1 MPSPVQKVPALEIFV
16 PAEAVPSPVQTLGKA
31 NEKRDFLSRLP
42 RLQWKKQIPPWLRPQ
57 PTRSAP
63 VRLPVDSTPSRLQLN
78 PGRRKNPYSGF
89 ARARTQAYRLTGPG
103 EKKTKTRTP
112 RAPPAPFSGMLSE
125 RERALSRRHNSAS
138 SSAAAA
144 AAPRL
149 VLHRSLRRPGPC
161 PPTRTYSGG
170 GGGGGG
176 AFSLEIP
183 LGCGRREEPAG
194 GRTAPAPTAR
204 ALLGAM
210 DNLSDALKKLKIT
223 AIDISEDSLEGC
235 LDCLL
240 QALAQNNMETSEK
253 LQGSGI
259 LQLFASL
266 LTPHSPCTAK
276 VANII
281 AEVAKN
287 EFMRLPCVDAGLI
300 PPLVQLLNCKD
311 QEVLLQ
317 TGRALGNICY
327 DSHSLQAQLINMG
340 VIPTLVKLLGIHCQN
355 SALTEMCLVAFG
367 NLAELESSKEQFA
380 YTNVAEELVK
390 LFKKQMEHDKKEM
403 IFEVLAPLAEN
414 DVIKLQLVE
423 AGLVE
428 CLLEI
433 VQQTVD
439 SEREE
444 DMAELKTAS
453 DLMVLL
459 LLGDES
465 MQKLFEG
472 GKGSVFQRVLSWIP
486 SNNHQLQL
494 AGALAI
500 ANFARN
506 DGNCIH
512 MVDNGIVQKLMDL
525 LDRHVEDGNVTV
537 QHAAL
542 SALRNLAIPVVNKAK
557 MLSAGVAEAVLKFL
571 KSEMPPVQ
579 FKLLG
584 TLRMLIDAQVEAAEQ
599 LGKNVKLVQRLVEWC
614 EAKDH
619 AGVMGESNRLLSAL
633 IRHSKSKDVIKTIV
647 ENGGVKHLVTM
658 ATSEHVIMQN
668 EALVALALI
677 AALELVTAEKDL
689 ENAKLVPILHRLLAD
704 DRSAPEIK
712 YNSMVLICALVGSE
726 PLHKEVRSLAVLEVV
741 SRLRSHENKTV
752 AQQASLT
759 EQRLAVNS

>member
-1 MPSPVQKVPALEIFV
+1 MR
-16 PAEAVPSPVQTLGKA
+16 TLI
-31 NEKRDFLSRLP
+31 S
-42 RLQWKKQIPPWLRPQ
+42 
-57 PTRSAP
+57 
-63 VRLPVDSTPSRLQLN
+63 
-78 PGRRKNPYSGF
+78 
-89 ARARTQAYRLTGPG
+89 
-103 EKKTKTRTP
+103 
-112 RAPPAPFSGMLSE
+112 FS
-125 RERALSRRHNSAS
+125 
-138 SSAAAA
+138 
-144 AAPRL
+144 
-149 VLHRSLRRPGPC
+149 
-161 PPTRTYSGG
+161 
-170 GGGGGG
+170 
-176 AFSLEIP
+176 F
-183 LGCGRREEPAG
+183 
-194 GRTAPAPTAR
+194 
-204 ALLGAM
+204 
-210 DNLSDALKKLKIT
+210 LKIT
-223 AIDISEDSLEGC
+223 STDSTADSLEGC

-240 QALAQNNMETSEK
+240 QALAQNNVETSEK
-253 LQGSGI
+253 IQKSGVLQV
-259 LQLFASL
+259 FASL
-266 LTPHSPCTAK
+266 LTPQSSCTAK

-281 AEVAKN
+281 AEVARN
-287 EFMRLPCVDAGLI
+287 EFMRNPCVDAGLI

-327 DSHSLQAQLINMG
+327 DSQ
-340 VIPTLVKLLGIHCQN
+340 
-355 SALTEMCLVAFG
+355 
-367 NLAELESSKEQFA
+367 SSKEQFA
-380 YTNVAEELVK
+380 YTNIAEELVK
-390 LFKKQMEHDKKEM
+390 LFKEQIEHDKKEM

-433 VQQTVD
+433 VQKTVD
-439 SEREE
+439 SDKE
-444 DMAELKTAS
+444 DDIAELKTAS

-486 SNNHQLQL
+486 SNSHQLQL

-571 KSEMPPVQ
+571 RSEMPPVQ

-584 TLRMLIDAQVEAAEQ
+584 TLRMLIDAQAEAAEQ
-599 LGKNVKLVQRLVEWC
+599 LGKNVKLVERLVEWC

-633 IRHSKSKDVIKTIV
+633 IRHSKSKDVIRTIV
-647 ENGGVKHLVTM
+647 QSGGIKHLVTM

-689 ENAKLVPILHRLLAD
+689 ENAQLVQILHRLLSD

-712 YNSMVLICALVGSE
+712 YNSMVLICALIGSE
-726 PLHKEVRSLAVLEVV
+726 PLQKEVQSMAFLEVI
-741 SRLRSHENKTV
+741 SKLRSHENKTV

-759 EQRLAVNS
+759 EQRLAVES

>member
-1 MPSPVQKVPALEIFV
+1 A
-16 PAEAVPSPVQTLGKA
+16 
-31 NEKRDFLSRLP
+31 
-42 RLQWKKQIPPWLRPQ
+42 
-57 PTRSAP
+57 
-63 VRLPVDSTPSRLQLN
+63 DS
-78 PGRRKNPYSGF
+78 
-89 ARARTQAYRLTGPG
+89 
-103 EKKTKTRTP
+103 
-112 RAPPAPFSGMLSE
+112 
-125 RERALSRRHNSAS
+125 
-138 SSAAAA
+138 
-144 AAPRL
+144 
-149 VLHRSLRRPGPC
+149 
-161 PPTRTYSGG
+161 
-170 GGGGGG
+170 
-176 AFSLEIP
+176 
-183 LGCGRREEPAG
+183 
-194 GRTAPAPTAR
+194 
-204 ALLGAM
+204 
-210 DNLSDALKKLKIT
+210 LSDTLKKLKIT
-223 AIDISEDSLEGC
+223 AVDRTEDSLEGC

-240 QALAQNNMETSEK
+240 QALAQNNTETSEK
-253 LQGSGI
+253 IQASGI

-266 LTPHSPCTAK
+266 LTPQSSCKAK
-276 VANII
+276 VANIV

-287 EFMRLPCVDAGLI
+287 EFMRIPCVDAGLI
-300 PPLVQLLNCKD
+300 SPLVQLLNSKD

-327 DSHSLQAQLINMG
+327 DSQ
-340 VIPTLVKLLGIHCQN
+340 
-355 SALTEMCLVAFG
+355 
-367 NLAELESSKEQFA
+367 SSKEQFA
-380 YTNVAEELVK
+380 STNIAEELVK
-390 LFKKQMEHDKKEM
+390 LFKKQIEHDKREM

-414 DVIKLQLVE
+414 DAIKLQLVE

-433 VQQTVD
+433 VQQKVD
-439 SEREE
+439 SDKE
-444 DMAELKTAS
+444 DDITELKTGS

-512 MVDNGIVQKLMDL
+512 MVDNGIVEKLMDL

-542 SALRNLAIPVVNKAK
+542 SALRNLAIPVINKAK
-557 MLSAGVAEAVLKFL
+557 MLSAGVTEAVLKFL

-584 TLRMLIDAQVEAAEQ
+584 TLRMLIDAQAEAAEQ
-599 LGKNVKLVQRLVEWC
+599 LGKNVKLVERLVEWC

-647 ENGGVKHLVTM
+647 QSGGIKHLVTM

-677 AALELVTAEKDL
+677 AALELGTAEKDL
-689 ENAKLVPILHRLLAD
+689 ESAKLVQILHRLLAD
-704 DRSAPEIK
+704 ERSAPEIK
-712 YNSMVLICALVGSE
+712 YNSMVLICALMGSE
-726 PLHKEVRSLAVLEVV
+726 SLHKEVQDLAFLDVV
-741 SRLRSHENKTV
+741 SKLRSHENKSV

-759 EQRLAVNS
+759 EQRLTVES

>member
-1 MPSPVQKVPALEIFV
+1 MLGGEGGAPPGRASGPALLSPALPPGRPPAPSRARRRLRPPRPAPPRPPPLVPA
-16 PAEAVPSPVQTLGKA
+16 AA
-31 NEKRDFLSRLP
+31 
-42 RLQWKKQIPPWLRPQ
+42 
-57 PTRSAP
+57 
-63 VRLPVDSTPSRLQLN
+63 
-78 PGRRKNPYSGF
+78 
-89 ARARTQAYRLTGPG
+89 
-103 EKKTKTRTP
+103 
-112 RAPPAPFSGMLSE
+112 APPA
-125 RERALSRRHNSAS
+125 AAA
-138 SSAAAA
+138 AAAA
-144 AAPRL
+144 AAPP
-149 VLHRSLRRPGPC
+149 RRPPPAGP
-161 PPTRTYSGG
+161 
-170 GGGGGG
+170 
-176 AFSLEIP
+176 SLAAGEAEVE
-183 LGCGRREEPAG
+183 GGRRAARPLRGPSPRPAG
-194 GRTAPAPTAR
+194 SAPSGRN
-204 ALLGAM
+204 M
-210 DNLSDALKKLKIT
+210 DNLSDTLKKLKIT
-223 AIDISEDSLEGC
+223 AVDRTEDSLEGC

-253 LQGSGI
+253 IQGSGI

-266 LTPHSPCTAK
+266 LIPQSSCTAK

-287 EFMRLPCVDAGLI
+287 EFMRIPCVDAGLI
-300 PPLVQLLNCKD
+300 SPLVQLLNSKD

-327 DSHSLQAQLINMG
+327 DSQ
-340 VIPTLVKLLGIHCQN
+340 
-355 SALTEMCLVAFG
+355 
-367 NLAELESSKEQFA
+367 SSKEQFA
-380 YTNVAEELVK
+380 STNIAEELVK
-390 LFKKQMEHDKKEM
+390 LFKKQIEHDKREM

-414 DVIKLQLVE
+414 DAIKLQLVE

-433 VQQTVD
+433 VQQKVD
-439 SEREE
+439 SDKE
-444 DMAELKTAS
+444 DDIAELKTAS

-472 GKGSVFQRVLSWIP
+472 GKGNVFQRVLSWIP

-512 MVDNGIVQKLMDL
+512 MVDNGIVEKLMDL

-557 MLSAGVAEAVLKFL
+557 MLSAGVTEAVLKFL

-584 TLRMLIDAQVEAAEQ
+584 TLRMLIDAQEAAEQ
-599 LGKNVKLVQRLVEWC
+599 LGKNVKLVERLVEWC

-647 ENGGVKHLVTM
+647 QSGGIKHLVTM

-677 AALELVTAEKDL
+677 AALELGTAEKDL
-689 ENAKLVPILHRLLAD
+689 ESAKLVQILHRLLED
-704 DRSAPEIK
+704 ERSAPEIK
-712 YNSMVLICALVGSE
+712 YNSMVLICALMGSE
-726 PLHKEVRSLAVLEVV
+726 SLHKEVQDLAFLDVV
-741 SRLRSHENKTV
+741 SKLRSHENKSV

-759 EQRLAVNS
+759 EQRLTVDS

>member
-1 MPSPVQKVPALEIFV
+1 MA
-16 PAEAVPSPVQTLGKA
+16 
-31 NEKRDFLSRLP
+31 
-42 RLQWKKQIPPWLRPQ
+42 
-57 PTRSAP
+57 
-63 VRLPVDSTPSRLQLN
+63 
-78 PGRRKNPYSGF
+78 
-89 ARARTQAYRLTGPG
+89 
-103 EKKTKTRTP
+103 
-112 RAPPAPFSGMLSE
+112 
-125 RERALSRRHNSAS
+125 
-138 SSAAAA
+138 
-144 AAPRL
+144 
-149 VLHRSLRRPGPC
+149 
-161 PPTRTYSGG
+161 
-170 GGGGGG
+170 
-176 AFSLEIP
+176 
-183 LGCGRREEPAG
+183 
-194 GRTAPAPTAR
+194 
-204 ALLGAM
+204 
-210 DNLSDALKKLKIT
+210 DNLSDTLKKLKIT
-223 AIDISEDSLEGC
+223 AVDRTDDSLEGC

-240 QALAQNNMETSEK
+240 QALTQNNMETSEK
-253 LQGSGI
+253 IQGSGI
-259 LQLFASL
+259 LQVFASL
-266 LTPHSPCTAK
+266 LIPQSSCTAK
-276 VANII
+276 VANVI
-281 AEVAKN
+281 AEIAKN
-287 EFMRLPCVDAGLI
+287 EFMRIPCVDAGLI
-300 PPLVQLLNCKD
+300 SPLVQLLNSKD

-355 SALTEMCLVAFG
+355 AALTEMCLVAFG

-380 YTNVAEELVK
+380 STNIAEELVK
-390 LFKKQMEHDKKEM
+390 LFKKQIEHDKREM
-403 IFEVLAPLAEN
+403 VFEVLAPLAEN
-414 DVIKLQLVE
+414 DAIKLQLVE
-423 AGLVE
+423 SGLVE

-433 VQQTVD
+433 VQQKVD
-439 SEREE
+439 SDKEE
-444 DMAELKTAS
+444 DIAELKTAS

-472 GKGSVFQRVLSWIP
+472 GKGNVFQRVLSWIP

-512 MVDNGIVQKLMDL
+512 MVDNGIVETLMDL

-557 MLSAGVAEAVLKFL
+557 MLSAGVTEAVLKFL

-584 TLRMLIDAQVEAAEQ
+584 TLRMLIDAQEAAEQ
-599 LGKNVKLVQRLVEWC
+599 LGKNVKLVERLVEWC

-647 ENGGVKHLVTM
+647 QSGGIKHLVTM

-677 AALELVTAEKDL
+677 AALELGTAEKDL
-689 ENAKLVPILHRLLAD
+689 ESAQLVQILHRLLAD
-704 DRSAPEIK
+704 ERSAPEIK
-712 YNSMVLICALVGSE
+712 YNSMVLICALMGSE
-726 PLHKEVRSLAVLEVV
+726 SLHKEVQDLAFLDVV
-741 SRLRSHENKTV
+741 SKLRSHENKSV

-759 EQRLAVNS
+759 EQRLAVES

>member
-1 MPSPVQKVPALEIFV
+1 MA
-16 PAEAVPSPVQTLGKA
+16 
-31 NEKRDFLSRLP
+31 
-42 RLQWKKQIPPWLRPQ
+42 
-57 PTRSAP
+57 
-63 VRLPVDSTPSRLQLN
+63 
-78 PGRRKNPYSGF
+78 
-89 ARARTQAYRLTGPG
+89 
-103 EKKTKTRTP
+103 
-112 RAPPAPFSGMLSE
+112 
-125 RERALSRRHNSAS
+125 
-138 SSAAAA
+138 
-144 AAPRL
+144 
-149 VLHRSLRRPGPC
+149 
-161 PPTRTYSGG
+161 
-170 GGGGGG
+170 
-176 AFSLEIP
+176 
-183 LGCGRREEPAG
+183 
-194 GRTAPAPTAR
+194 
-204 ALLGAM
+204 
-210 DNLSDALKKLKIT
+210 DNLSDALMKLKLT
-223 AIDISEDSLEGC
+223 AADSTADSLEGC

-240 QALAQNNMETSEK
+240 QALTQNNSETSEK
-253 LQGSGI
+253 IQESGI
-259 LQLFASL
+259 LHMFPSL
-266 LTPHSPCTAK
+266 LAPQSSCTAK
-276 VANII
+276 AANVI

-287 EFMRLPCVDAGLI
+287 EFMRNPCVDAGLI
-300 PPLVQLLNCKD
+300 LPLVQLLNCKD

-327 DSHSLQAQLINMG
+327 DSHEGRTAVDQAGGAQIVVDHLRSRCTITEPANQKLLTVFCGMLMNYSNDNDILQVQLINMG
-340 VIPTLVKLLGIHCQN
+340 VIPTLVKLLGIHYHN
-355 SALTEMCLVAFG
+355 AALTEMCLVAFG

-380 YTNVAEELVK
+380 STNIAEELVK
-390 LFKKQMEHDKKEM
+390 LFKKQTEHEKKEM

-414 DVIKLQLVE
+414 DTIKLQLVE
-423 AGLVE
+423 VGLVE

-439 SEREE
+439 SDKED

-472 GKGSVFQRVLSWIP
+472 GKGSVFQKVLSWLP

-512 MVDNGIVQKLMDL
+512 MVDTGIVQKLLDL

-557 MLSAGVAEAVLKFL
+557 MLSAGVAEEVLKFL

-584 TLRMLIDAQVEAAEQ
+584 TLRMLIDAQAEAAEQ
-599 LGKNVKLVQRLVEWC
+599 LGKNVKLVERLVEWC

-633 IRHSKSKDVIKTIV
+633 IRHSKSKDVIRTIV
-647 ENGGVKHLVTM
+647 QSGGVKHLVTM

-668 EALVALALI
+668 EALVALGLI
-677 AALELVTAEKDL
+677 AALELGIAEK
-689 ENAKLVPILHRLLAD
+689 EMEGAKLVHVLHKLLSD
-704 DRSAPEIK
+704 EKSAPEIK
-712 YNSMVLICALVGSE
+712 YNSLILICAVMGSE
-726 PLHKEVRSLAVLEVV
+726 ILHKEVQSLAFMDVV
-741 SRLRSHENKTV
+741 AKLRSHENKTV

-759 EQRLAVNS
+759 EQRLAVQS

>member
-1 MPSPVQKVPALEIFV
+1 MA
-16 PAEAVPSPVQTLGKA
+16 
-31 NEKRDFLSRLP
+31 
-42 RLQWKKQIPPWLRPQ
+42 
-57 PTRSAP
+57 
-63 VRLPVDSTPSRLQLN
+63 
-78 PGRRKNPYSGF
+78 
-89 ARARTQAYRLTGPG
+89 
-103 EKKTKTRTP
+103 
-112 RAPPAPFSGMLSE
+112 
-125 RERALSRRHNSAS
+125 
-138 SSAAAA
+138 
-144 AAPRL
+144 
-149 VLHRSLRRPGPC
+149 
-161 PPTRTYSGG
+161 
-170 GGGGGG
+170 
-176 AFSLEIP
+176 
-183 LGCGRREEPAG
+183 
-194 GRTAPAPTAR
+194 
-204 ALLGAM
+204 
-210 DNLSDALKKLKIT
+210 DNLSDTLKKLKIT
-223 AIDISEDSLEGC
+223 AVDKTEDSLEGC

-240 QALAQNNMETSEK
+240 QALAQNNTETSEK
-253 LQGSGI
+253 IQASGI

-266 LTPHSPCTAK
+266 LTPQSSCKAK

-287 EFMRLPCVDAGLI
+287 EFMRIPCVDAGLI
-300 PPLVQLLNCKD
+300 SPLVQLLNSKD

-355 SALTEMCLVAFG
+355 AALTEMCLVAFG

-380 YTNVAEELVK
+380 STNIAEELVK
-390 LFKKQMEHDKKEM
+390 LFKKQIEHDKREM

-414 DVIKLQLVE
+414 DAIKLQLVE

-433 VQQTVD
+433 VQQKVD
-439 SEREE
+439 SDKE
-444 DMAELKTAS
+444 DDITELKTGS

-512 MVDNGIVQKLMDL
+512 MVDNGIVEKLMDL

-542 SALRNLAIPVVNKAK
+542 SALRNLAIPVINKAK
-557 MLSAGVAEAVLKFL
+557 MLSAGVTEAVLKFL

-584 TLRMLIDAQVEAAEQ
+584 TLRMLIDAQEAAEQ
-599 LGKNVKLVQRLVEWC
+599 LGKNVKLVERLVEWC

-647 ENGGVKHLVTM
+647 QSGGIKHLVTM

-677 AALELVTAEKDL
+677 AALELGTAEKDL
-689 ENAKLVPILHRLLAD
+689 ESAKLVQILHRLLAD
-704 DRSAPEIK
+704 ERSAPEIK
-712 YNSMVLICALVGSE
+712 YNSMVLICALMGSE
-726 PLHKEVRSLAVLEVV
+726 SLHKEVQDLAFLDVV
-741 SRLRSHENKTV
+741 SKLRSHENKSV

-759 EQRLAVNS
+759 EQRLTVES

>member
-1 MPSPVQKVPALEIFV
+1 
-16 PAEAVPSPVQTLGKA
+16 
-31 NEKRDFLSRLP
+31 
-42 RLQWKKQIPPWLRPQ
+42 
-57 PTRSAP
+57 
-63 VRLPVDSTPSRLQLN
+63 
-78 PGRRKNPYSGF
+78 
-89 ARARTQAYRLTGPG
+89 
-103 EKKTKTRTP
+103 
-112 RAPPAPFSGMLSE
+112 
-125 RERALSRRHNSAS
+125 
-138 SSAAAA
+138 
-144 AAPRL
+144 
-149 VLHRSLRRPGPC
+149 
-161 PPTRTYSGG
+161 
-170 GGGGGG
+170 
-176 AFSLEIP
+176 
-183 LGCGRREEPAG
+183 
-194 GRTAPAPTAR
+194 
-204 ALLGAM
+204 M
-210 DNLSDALKKLKIT
+210 DNLSDALMKLKLT
-223 AIDISEDSLEGC
+223 AADSTADSLEGC

-240 QALAQNNMETSEK
+240 QALTQNMCQVCAGAKADSETSEK
-253 LQGSGI
+253 IQESGI
-259 LQLFASL
+259 LHMFPSL
-266 LTPHSPCTAK
+266 LAPQSSCTAK
-276 VANII
+276 AANVI

-287 EFMRLPCVDAGLI
+287 EFMRNPCVDAGLI
-300 PPLVQLLNCKD
+300 LPLVQLLNCKD

-327 DSHSLQAQLINMG
+327 DSHEGRTAVDQAGGAQIVVDHLRSRCTITEPANQKLLTVFCGMLMNYSNDNDILQVQLINMG
-340 VIPTLVKLLGIHCQN
+340 VIPTLVKLLGIHYHN
-355 SALTEMCLVAFG
+355 AALTEMCLVAFG

-380 YTNVAEELVK
+380 STNIAEELVK
-390 LFKKQMEHDKKEM
+390 LFKKQTEHEKKEM

-414 DVIKLQLVE
+414 DTIKLQLVE
-423 AGLVE
+423 VGLVE

-439 SEREE
+439 SDKED

-472 GKGSVFQRVLSWIP
+472 GKGSVFQKVLSWLP

-512 MVDNGIVQKLMDL
+512 MVDTGIVQKLLDL

-557 MLSAGVAEAVLKFL
+557 MLSAGVAEEVLKFL

-584 TLRMLIDAQVEAAEQ
+584 TLRMLIDAQAEAAEQ
-599 LGKNVKLVQRLVEWC
+599 LGKNVKLVERLVEWC

-633 IRHSKSKDVIKTIV
+633 IRHSKSKDVIRTIV
-647 ENGGVKHLVTM
+647 QSGGVKHLVTM

-668 EALVALALI
+668 EALVALGLI
-677 AALELVTAEKDL
+677 AALELGIAEK
-689 ENAKLVPILHRLLAD
+689 EMEGAKLVHVLHKLLSD
-704 DRSAPEIK
+704 EKSAPEIK
-712 YNSMVLICALVGSE
+712 YNSLILICAVMGSE
-726 PLHKEVRSLAVLEVV
+726 ILHKEVQSLAFMDVV
-741 SRLRSHENKTV
+741 AKLRSHENKTV

-759 EQRLAVNS
+759 EQRLAVQS

>member
-1 MPSPVQKVPALEIFV
+1 
-16 PAEAVPSPVQTLGKA
+16 
-31 NEKRDFLSRLP
+31 
-42 RLQWKKQIPPWLRPQ
+42 
-57 PTRSAP
+57 
-63 VRLPVDSTPSRLQLN
+63 
-78 PGRRKNPYSGF
+78 
-89 ARARTQAYRLTGPG
+89 
-103 EKKTKTRTP
+103 
-112 RAPPAPFSGMLSE
+112 
-125 RERALSRRHNSAS
+125 
-138 SSAAAA
+138 
-144 AAPRL
+144 
-149 VLHRSLRRPGPC
+149 
-161 PPTRTYSGG
+161 
-170 GGGGGG
+170 
-176 AFSLEIP
+176 
-183 LGCGRREEPAG
+183 
-194 GRTAPAPTAR
+194 
-204 ALLGAM
+204 M

-223 AIDISEDSLEGC
+223 ATDSTADSLEGC

-253 LQGSGI
+253 IQKSGVLQV
-259 LQLFASL
+259 FASL
-266 LTPHSPCTAK
+266 LMPQSSCTAK

-281 AEVAKN
+281 AEVARN
-287 EFMRLPCVDAGLI
+287 EFMRNPCVDAGLI
-300 PPLVQLLNCKD
+300 PPLVQMLNCKD

-327 DSHSLQAQLINMG
+327 DSHTLQSQLINMG

-355 SALTEMCLVAFG
+355 AALTEMCLVAFG

-380 YTNVAEELVK
+380 YTNIAEELVK
-390 LFKKQMEHDKKEM
+390 LFKKQVEHDKKEM

-428 CLLEI
+428 CLLEV
-433 VQQTVD
+433 VQKTVD
-439 SEREE
+439 SDKE
-444 DMAELKTAS
+444 DDVAELKTAS

-472 GKGSVFQRVLSWIP
+472 GRGSVFQRVLSWIP
-486 SNNHQLQL
+486 SNSHQLQL

-571 KSEMPPVQ
+571 RSEMPPVQ

-584 TLRMLIDAQVEAAEQ
+584 TLRMLIDAQAEAAEQ
-599 LGKNVKLVQRLVEWC
+599 LGKNAKLVERLVEWC

-633 IRHSKSKDVIKTIV
+633 IRHSKSKDVIRTIV
-647 ENGGVKHLVTM
+647 QSGGIKHLVTM

-689 ENAKLVPILHRLLAD
+689 ENAQLVQILHRLLSD

-712 YNSMVLICALVGSE
+712 YNSMVLVCALIGSE
-726 PLHKEVRSLAVLEVV
+726 SLQKEVQNMAFLEVV
-741 SRLRSHENKTV
+741 SKLRSHENKTV

-759 EQRLAVNS
+759 EQRLAVES

>member
-1 MPSPVQKVPALEIFV
+1 
-16 PAEAVPSPVQTLGKA
+16 
-31 NEKRDFLSRLP
+31 
-42 RLQWKKQIPPWLRPQ
+42 
-57 PTRSAP
+57 
-63 VRLPVDSTPSRLQLN
+63 
-78 PGRRKNPYSGF
+78 
-89 ARARTQAYRLTGPG
+89 
-103 EKKTKTRTP
+103 
-112 RAPPAPFSGMLSE
+112 
-125 RERALSRRHNSAS
+125 
-138 SSAAAA
+138 
-144 AAPRL
+144 
-149 VLHRSLRRPGPC
+149 
-161 PPTRTYSGG
+161 
-170 GGGGGG
+170 
-176 AFSLEIP
+176 
-183 LGCGRREEPAG
+183 
-194 GRTAPAPTAR
+194 
-204 ALLGAM
+204 M
-210 DNLSDALKKLKIT
+210 DNLSDALKKLTIPAADRT
-223 AIDISEDSLEGC
+223 EGSLEGC

-240 QALAQNNMETSEK
+240 QALAQNNTETSEK
-253 LQGSGI
+253 IQGSGI
-259 LQLFASL
+259 LQLFANL
-266 LTPHSPCTAK
+266 LTPQASCTAK

-287 EFMRLPCVDAGLI
+287 EFMRIPCVDAGLI
-300 PPLVQLLNCKD
+300 SPLVQLLNSKD

-355 SALTEMCLVAFG
+355 AALTEMCLVAFG

-380 YTNVAEELVK
+380 STNIAEELVK
-390 LFKKQMEHDKKEM
+390 LFKKQIEHDKREM

-414 DVIKLQLVE
+414 DAIKLQLVE

-433 VQQTVD
+433 VQQKVD
-439 SEREE
+439 SNKE
-444 DMAELKTAS
+444 DDVAELKTAS

-512 MVDNGIVQKLMDL
+512 MVDNGIVEKLMDL

-557 MLSAGVAEAVLKFL
+557 MLSAGVTETVLKFL

-584 TLRMLIDAQVEAAEQ
+584 TLRMLIDAQEAAEQ
-599 LGKNVKLVQRLVEWC
+599 LGKNAKLVERLVEWC
-614 EAKDH
+614 EAKEH

-647 ENGGVKHLVTM
+647 QSGGIKHLVTM

-677 AALELVTAEKDL
+677 AALELGPAEKDL
-689 ENAKLVPILHRLLAD
+689 TSAQLVQILHRLLAD
-704 DRSAPEIK
+704 ERSAPEIK
-712 YNSMVLICALVGSE
+712 YNSMVLICALMGSE
-726 PLHKEVRSLAVLEVV
+726 SLYKEVQDLAFLDVV
-741 SRLRSHENKTV
+741 SKLRSHENKSV

-759 EQRLAVNS
+759 EQRLTVES

>member
-1 MPSPVQKVPALEIFV
+1 
-16 PAEAVPSPVQTLGKA
+16 
-31 NEKRDFLSRLP
+31 
-42 RLQWKKQIPPWLRPQ
+42 
-57 PTRSAP
+57 
-63 VRLPVDSTPSRLQLN
+63 
-78 PGRRKNPYSGF
+78 
-89 ARARTQAYRLTGPG
+89 
-103 EKKTKTRTP
+103 
-112 RAPPAPFSGMLSE
+112 
-125 RERALSRRHNSAS
+125 
-138 SSAAAA
+138 
-144 AAPRL
+144 
-149 VLHRSLRRPGPC
+149 
-161 PPTRTYSGG
+161 
-170 GGGGGG
+170 
-176 AFSLEIP
+176 
-183 LGCGRREEPAG
+183 
-194 GRTAPAPTAR
+194 
-204 ALLGAM
+204 M
-210 DNLSDALKKLKIT
+210 DNLSEALKKLKIAST
-223 AIDISEDSLEGC
+223 DSPSDSLEGC

-253 LQGSGI
+253 IQKSGVLQV
-259 LQLFASL
+259 FASL
-266 LTPHSPCTAK
+266 LTPQSSCTAK

-281 AEVAKN
+281 AEVARN
-287 EFMRLPCVDAGLI
+287 EFMRNPCVDAGLI

-327 DSHSLQAQLINMG
+327 DSHTLQSQLINMG

-355 SALTEMCLVAFG
+355 AALTEMCLVAFG

-380 YTNVAEELVK
+380 YTNIAEELVK
-390 LFKKQMEHDKKEM
+390 LFKKQIEHDKKEM

-433 VQQTVD
+433 VQKTVD
-439 SEREE
+439 SDKE
-444 DMAELKTAS
+444 DDIAELKTSS

-486 SNNHQLQL
+486 SNSHQLQL

-571 KSEMPPVQ
+571 RSEMPPVQ

-584 TLRMLIDAQVEAAEQ
+584 TLRMLIDAQAEAAEQ
-599 LGKNVKLVQRLVEWC
+599 LGKNVKLVERLVEWC

-647 ENGGVKHLVTM
+647 QSGGIKHLVTM

-689 ENAKLVPILHRLLAD
+689 ENAQLVQILHRLLSD

-712 YNSMVLICALVGSE
+712 YNSMVLICALIGSE
-726 PLHKEVRSLAVLEVV
+726 PLQKEVQSMAFLEVI
-741 SRLRSHENKTV
+741 SKLRSHENKTV

-759 EQRLAVNS
+759 EQRLAVES

>member
-1 MPSPVQKVPALEIFV
+1 MA
-16 PAEAVPSPVQTLGKA
+16 
-31 NEKRDFLSRLP
+31 
-42 RLQWKKQIPPWLRPQ
+42 
-57 PTRSAP
+57 
-63 VRLPVDSTPSRLQLN
+63 
-78 PGRRKNPYSGF
+78 
-89 ARARTQAYRLTGPG
+89 
-103 EKKTKTRTP
+103 
-112 RAPPAPFSGMLSE
+112 
-125 RERALSRRHNSAS
+125 
-138 SSAAAA
+138 
-144 AAPRL
+144 
-149 VLHRSLRRPGPC
+149 
-161 PPTRTYSGG
+161 
-170 GGGGGG
+170 
-176 AFSLEIP
+176 
-183 LGCGRREEPAG
+183 
-194 GRTAPAPTAR
+194 
-204 ALLGAM
+204 

-223 AIDISEDSLEGC
+223 TTDSTADSLEGC

-253 LQGSGI
+253 IQKSGVLQV
-259 LQLFASL
+259 FASL
-266 LTPHSPCTAK
+266 LMPQSSCTAK
-276 VANII
+276 VANVI
-281 AEVAKN
+281 AEVARN
-287 EFMRLPCVDAGLI
+287 EFMRNPCVDAGLI

-327 DSHSLQAQLINMG
+327 DSHTLQSQLINMG

-355 SALTEMCLVAFG
+355 AALTEMCLVAFG

-380 YTNVAEELVK
+380 YTNIAEELVK
-390 LFKKQMEHDKKEM
+390 LFKKQIEHDKKEM

-433 VQQTVD
+433 VQKTVD
-439 SEREE
+439 SDKEE
-444 DMAELKTAS
+444 DIAELKTAS

-486 SNNHQLQL
+486 SNSHQLQL

-571 KSEMPPVQ
+571 RSEMPPVQ

-584 TLRMLIDAQVEAAEQ
+584 TLRMLIDAQAEAAEQ
-599 LGKNVKLVQRLVEWC
+599 LGKNVKLVERLVEWC

-633 IRHSKSKDVIKTIV
+633 IRHSKSKDVIRTIV
-647 ENGGVKHLVTM
+647 QSGGIKHLVTM

-689 ENAKLVPILHRLLAD
+689 ENAQLVQILHRLLSD

-712 YNSMVLICALVGSE
+712 YNSMVLICALIGSE
-726 PLHKEVRSLAVLEVV
+726 PLQKEVHSMAFLEVV
-741 SRLRSHENKTV
+741 SKLRSHENKTV

-759 EQRLAVNS
+759 EQRLAVES

>member
-1 MPSPVQKVPALEIFV
+1 MA
-16 PAEAVPSPVQTLGKA
+16 
-31 NEKRDFLSRLP
+31 
-42 RLQWKKQIPPWLRPQ
+42 
-57 PTRSAP
+57 
-63 VRLPVDSTPSRLQLN
+63 
-78 PGRRKNPYSGF
+78 
-89 ARARTQAYRLTGPG
+89 
-103 EKKTKTRTP
+103 
-112 RAPPAPFSGMLSE
+112 
-125 RERALSRRHNSAS
+125 
-138 SSAAAA
+138 
-144 AAPRL
+144 
-149 VLHRSLRRPGPC
+149 
-161 PPTRTYSGG
+161 
-170 GGGGGG
+170 
-176 AFSLEIP
+176 
-183 LGCGRREEPAG
+183 
-194 GRTAPAPTAR
+194 
-204 ALLGAM
+204 

-223 AIDISEDSLEGC
+223 ATDSTADSLEGC

-253 LQGSGI
+253 IQKSGVLQV
-259 LQLFASL
+259 FASL
-266 LTPHSPCTAK
+266 LMPQSSCTAK

-281 AEVAKN
+281 AEVARN
-287 EFMRLPCVDAGLI
+287 EFMRNPCVDAGLI
-300 PPLVQLLNCKD
+300 PPLVQMLNCKD

-327 DSHSLQAQLINMG
+327 DSHTLQSQLINMG

-355 SALTEMCLVAFG
+355 AALTEMCLVAFG

-380 YTNVAEELVK
+380 YTNIAEELVK
-390 LFKKQMEHDKKEM
+390 LFKKQVEHDKKEM

-433 VQQTVD
+433 VQKTVD
-439 SEREE
+439 SDKE
-444 DMAELKTAS
+444 DDVAELKTAS

-486 SNNHQLQL
+486 SNSHQLQL

-571 KSEMPPVQ
+571 RSEMPPVQ

-584 TLRMLIDAQVEAAEQ
+584 TLRMLIDAQAEAAEQ
-599 LGKNVKLVQRLVEWC
+599 LGKNAKLVERLVEWC

-633 IRHSKSKDVIKTIV
+633 IRHSKSKDVIRTIV
-647 ENGGVKHLVTM
+647 QSGGIKHLVTM

-689 ENAKLVPILHRLLAD
+689 ENAQLVQILHRLLSD

-712 YNSMVLICALVGSE
+712 YNSMVLVCALIGSE
-726 PLHKEVRSLAVLEVV
+726 SLQKEVQNMAFLEVV
-741 SRLRSHENKTV
+741 SKLRSHENKTV

-759 EQRLAVNS
+759 EQRLAVES

>member
-1 MPSPVQKVPALEIFV
+1 MQENWRYISGKLKRGIW
-16 PAEAVPSPVQTLGKA
+16 AE
-31 NEKRDFLSRLP
+31 
-42 RLQWKKQIPPWLRPQ
+42 
-57 PTRSAP
+57 
-63 VRLPVDSTPSRLQLN
+63 
-78 PGRRKNPYSGF
+78 
-89 ARARTQAYRLTGPG
+89 
-103 EKKTKTRTP
+103 
-112 RAPPAPFSGMLSE
+112 
-125 RERALSRRHNSAS
+125 
-138 SSAAAA
+138 
-144 AAPRL
+144 
-149 VLHRSLRRPGPC
+149 
-161 PPTRTYSGG
+161 
-170 GGGGGG
+170 
-176 AFSLEIP
+176 
-183 LGCGRREEPAG
+183 
-194 GRTAPAPTAR
+194 
-204 ALLGAM
+204 

-223 AIDISEDSLEGC
+223 TTDSTADSLEGC

-240 QALAQNNMETSEK
+240 QALAQNNTETSEK
-253 LQGSGI
+253 IQKSGVLQV
-259 LQLFASL
+259 FASL
-266 LTPHSPCTAK
+266 LTPQSSCTAK

-281 AEVAKN
+281 AEVARN
-287 EFMRLPCVDAGLI
+287 EFMRNPCVDAGLI

-327 DSHSLQAQLINMG
+327 DSHEGRNAVDHAGGAHIVVDHIRALCSKTDPASEKLLTVFCGMLMNYSNENGKHHRQFAFCLPGEQLHQKKNKYKLKSIILLFGISICVTEGHGAIEIQVLDTLQSQLINMG

-355 SALTEMCLVAFG
+355 AALTEMCLVAFG

-390 LFKKQMEHDKKEM
+390 LFKKQIEHDKKEM

-433 VQQTVD
+433 VQKTVD
-439 SEREE
+439 SDKEE
-444 DMAELKTAS
+444 DVAELKTAS

-486 SNNHQLQL
+486 SNSHQLQL

-571 KSEMPPVQ
+571 RSEMPPVQ

-584 TLRMLIDAQVEAAEQ
+584 TLRMLIDAQAEAAEQ
-599 LGKNVKLVQRLVEWC
+599 LGKNVKLVERLVEWC

-633 IRHSKSKDVIKTIV
+633 IRHSKSKDVIRTIV
-647 ENGGVKHLVTM
+647 QSGGIKHLVTM

-689 ENAKLVPILHRLLAD
+689 ENAQLVQILHRLLSD

-712 YNSMVLICALVGSE
+712 YNSMVLICALIGSE
-726 PLHKEVRSLAVLEVV
+726 PLQKEVQSMAFLEVV
-741 SRLRSHENKTV
+741 SKLRSHENKTV

-759 EQRLAVNS
+759 EQRLAVES

>member
-1 MPSPVQKVPALEIFV
+1 MYYTLTHNPIDTAAAGSETHTQSPAPASLSASPPRQQRRGWPGPGTRVAPSPAAAARTPRRQGRALAPGLPLLPASSS
-16 PAEAVPSPVQTLGKA
+16 PPPS
-31 NEKRDFLSRLP
+31 
-42 RLQWKKQIPPWLRPQ
+42 
-57 PTRSAP
+57 
-63 VRLPVDSTPSRLQLN
+63 
-78 PGRRKNPYSGF
+78 PGRRLLQPHRPRSPLLPRVPPRPLDRDAGSF
-89 ARARTQAYRLTGPG
+89 PEQHPERCSPPG
-103 EKKTKTRTP
+103 R
-112 RAPPAPFSGMLSE
+112 
-125 RERALSRRHNSAS
+125 N
-138 SSAAAA
+138 
-144 AAPRL
+144 
-149 VLHRSLRRPGPC
+149 
-161 PPTRTYSGG
+161 
-170 GGGGGG
+170 
-176 AFSLEIP
+176 
-183 LGCGRREEPAG
+183 
-194 GRTAPAPTAR
+194 
-204 ALLGAM
+204 M

-223 AIDISEDSLEGC
+223 AIDSTADSLEGC

-240 QALAQNNMETSEK
+240 QALAQNK
-253 LQGSGI
+253 
-259 LQLFASL
+259 
-266 LTPHSPCTAK
+266 
-276 VANII
+276 
-281 AEVAKN
+281 
-287 EFMRLPCVDAGLI
+287 FMRNSCVDAGLI

-327 DSHSLQAQLINMG
+327 DSHEGRSAVDHAGGAQIVVDHLRSLCSKTDPANEKLLTVFCGMLMNYSNENDTLQSQLINMG

-355 SALTEMCLVAFG
+355 AALTEMCLVAFG

-380 YTNVAEELVK
+380 YTNIAEEIVK
-390 LFKKQMEHDKKEM
+390 LFKKQIEHDKKEM

-414 DVIKLQLVE
+414 DIIKLQLVE

-433 VQQTVD
+433 VQKTVD
-439 SEREE
+439 SDKE
-444 DMAELKTAS
+444 DDIAELKTAS

-571 KSEMPPVQ
+571 RSEMPPVQ

-584 TLRMLIDAQVEAAEQ
+584 TLRMLIDAQAEAAEQ
-599 LGKNVKLVQRLVEWC
+599 LGKNVKLVERLVEWC

-633 IRHSKSKDVIKTIV
+633 IRHSKSKDVIRTIV
-647 ENGGVKHLVTM
+647 QSGGIKHLATM

-689 ENAKLVPILHRLLAD
+689 ENAKLVQILHRLLSD
-704 DRSAPEIK
+704 ERSAPEIK
-712 YNSMVLICALVGSE
+712 YNSMVLICALMGSE
-726 PLHKEVRSLAVLEVV
+726 PLHKEVQNLAFLEVV
-741 SRLRSHENKTV
+741 SKLRSHENKTV

-759 EQRLAVNS
+759 EQRLAVES

>member
-1 MPSPVQKVPALEIFV
+1 
-16 PAEAVPSPVQTLGKA
+16 
-31 NEKRDFLSRLP
+31 
-42 RLQWKKQIPPWLRPQ
+42 
-57 PTRSAP
+57 
-63 VRLPVDSTPSRLQLN
+63 
-78 PGRRKNPYSGF
+78 
-89 ARARTQAYRLTGPG
+89 
-103 EKKTKTRTP
+103 
-112 RAPPAPFSGMLSE
+112 
-125 RERALSRRHNSAS
+125 
-138 SSAAAA
+138 
-144 AAPRL
+144 
-149 VLHRSLRRPGPC
+149 
-161 PPTRTYSGG
+161 
-170 GGGGGG
+170 
-176 AFSLEIP
+176 
-183 LGCGRREEPAG
+183 
-194 GRTAPAPTAR
+194 
-204 ALLGAM
+204 M
-210 DNLSDALKKLKIT
+210 DNLSDTLKKLKIT
-223 AIDISEDSLEGC
+223 AVDRTEDSLEGC

-253 LQGSGI
+253 IQGSGI

-266 LTPHSPCTAK
+266 LIPQSFCTAK

-287 EFMRLPCVDAGLI
+287 EFMRIPCVDAGLI
-300 PPLVQLLNCKD
+300 SPLVQLLNSKD

-327 DSHSLQAQLINMG
+327 DSHEGRSAVDQAGGAQIVIDHLRSLCSRTDPANEKLLTVFCGMLMNYSNENDSLQAQLINMG

-355 SALTEMCLVAFG
+355 AALTEMCLVAFG

-380 YTNVAEELVK
+380 STNIAEELVK
-390 LFKKQMEHDKKEM
+390 LFKKQIEHDKREM

-414 DVIKLQLVE
+414 D
-423 AGLVE
+423 
-428 CLLEI
+428 
-433 VQQTVD
+433 
-439 SEREE
+439 
-444 DMAELKTAS
+444 
-453 DLMVLL
+453 
-459 LLGDES
+459 ES

-472 GKGSVFQRVLSWIP
+472 GKGNVFQRVLSWIP

-512 MVDNGIVQKLMDL
+512 MVDNGIVEKLMDL

-557 MLSAGVAEAVLKFL
+557 MLSAGVTEAVLKFL

-584 TLRMLIDAQVEAAEQ
+584 TLRMLIDAQAEAAEQ
-599 LGKNVKLVQRLVEWC
+599 LGKNVKLVERLVEWC

-647 ENGGVKHLVTM
+647 QSGGIKHLVTM

-677 AALELVTAEKDL
+677 AALELGTAEKDL
-689 ENAKLVPILHRLLAD
+689 ESAKLVQILHRLLAD
-704 DRSAPEIK
+704 ERSAPEIK
-712 YNSMVLICALVGSE
+712 YNSMVLICALIGSE
-726 PLHKEVRSLAVLEVV
+726 SLHKEVQDLAFLDVV
-741 SRLRSHENKTV
+741 SKLRSHENKSV

-759 EQRLAVNS
+759 EQRLTVES